1 MVPRSLALLAACLI
15 SAPLASAAESEQ
27 VQLAA
32 KMSEDASAL
41 LEQLLGPGRAKV
53 FIRIEEGDRSE
64 EQKQTETLSPLAG
77 KKPPATTTAVL
88 PGYATASPIFEK
100 TSQWY
105 KRELEQSNTTSAFSI
120 KKIEVSLLLD
130 DQVAEAQSEAIR
142 KVLSDMLRLDT
153 KRGDTLLVLRSQLY
167 PPWKRLLWT
176 PEIGRALIAQAGLW
190 VAVILVCFVCFV
202 GYLVISRSVR
212 GLAEAIATRRT
223 QAEGPA
229 ALARGQMGGY
239 AALGGPGAGGAL
251 ALGEFGETG
260 AGTVPGQVEGR
271 FGYLSARPP
280 KEVARWLAA
289 EPAEDVALLFGAV
302 TDTDP
307 ALATRLFAALPK
319 DFRLAV
325 SKALVKIR
333 TADPDRVGT
342 VEARVREKVEASM
355 AGPDKL
361 STLLAQLAP
370 EERTPLIDELSVAEP
385 QASRDMLE
393 SLITFETLA
402 ALSAGDLRRLVT
414 AVPIQVWAQALHG
427 AEDFSG
433 RVIEQLPPGLRPTVR
448 EGLDTP
454 LPRDR
459 VLEARSVVL
468 ARAAQLAA
476 DGQIELKA
484 SA

>member
-1 MVPRSLALLAACLI
+1 
-15 SAPLASAAESEQ
+15 
-27 VQLAA
+27 
-32 KMSEDASAL
+32 MSEDASAL

-53 FIRIEEGDRSE
+53 FIRIEEGDHSE

-105 KRELEQSNTTSAFSI
+105 KRELEQTNTNSAFSI

-130 DQVAEAQSEAIR
+130 DQVAEAQAEAIR

-176 PEIGRALIAQAGLW
+176 PEIGRAIIAQAGLW

-212 GLAEAIATRRT
+212 GLADAIATRRT
-223 QAEGPA
+223 PAEGPA
-229 ALARGQMGGY
+229 GLARGQMGGAGY

-251 ALGEFGETG
+251 ALGEFGEPV
-260 AGTVPGQVEGR
+260 AGVVPGQAEGR

-302 TDTDP
+302 TDTDA

-393 SLITFETLA
+393 SLVTFETLA
-402 ALSAGDLRRLVT
+402 SLSAGDLRRLVA

-433 RVIEQLPPGLRPTVR
+433 RVIDQLPPGLRPTVR
-448 EGLDTP
+448 EGLETP

>member
-1 MVPRSLALLAACLI
+1 MVSRSLALLAACLL
-15 SAPLASAAESEQ
+15 SASFSFSAESEQ

-53 FIRIEEGDRSE
+53 FIRIEEGDRAE

-130 DQVAEAQSEAIR
+130 DQVAEAQAEAIR

-190 VAVILVCFVCFV
+190 VAVILICFV
-202 GYLVISRSVR
+202 GYLVVSRSVR

-229 ALARGQMGGY
+229 GLRGQMGGGGY
-239 AALGGPGAGGAL
+239 AALGGPGAGGL
-251 ALGEFGETG
+251 ALGEFGEAGGGG
-260 AGTVPGQVEGR
+260 ALAGQAEGR
-271 FGYLSARPP
+271 FAYLSARPP

-319 DFRLAV
+319 DFRLGV

-361 STLLAQLAP
+361 STLLSQLAP

-393 SLITFETLA
+393 SLVTFESLA
-402 ALSAGDLRRLVT
+402 ELAAGDLRRLVA
-414 AVPIQVWAQALHG
+414 AVPIQVWSQALHG
-427 AEDFSG
+427 AGGFSG
-433 RVIEQLPPGLRPTVR
+433 RVIDQLPPGLRPTVK
-448 EGLDTP
+448 EGLETP